1 MDQLTPTPLRPSAIE
16 VNDAAN
22 RHFSEASTD
31 ERGAIFTRR
40 EVVDFILD
48 LVGYTEA
55 QPLHQARLLEPS
67 AGEGDF
73 LLPIIGRLV
82 RSFRA
87 HGGNLAE
94 AGHALVD
101 ALVAVEVHADSL
113 AGARR
118 TVAAE
123 LERLGVPSGPAL
135 QLAQRWLVLGD
146 FLQLPLEGAFSHV
159 VGNPPYVRQ
168 ELIPEALLAEY
179 RARYRTLYDR
189 ADLYVPFFERS
200 LGLLAPGGRLGFI
213 CTDRWTKNKYGGPL
227 RELVARDFS
236 LTHYVDLLNADAFTS
251 EVMTYPAITVIER
264 PARPGGG
271 PGPTRVA
278 YQPPIQAEA
287 LDALARALTA
297 PKVPQASGVLSLER
311 VANGTEPWLLH
322 DPARL
327 TLVRRLEATLPTLEE
342 AGCKVGIGV
351 ATGNDKVYIGPMEA
365 LNVEPGR
372 ALPLVRTQDLVGG
385 AVQWQGMGVLNP
397 FDEDGRV
404 VDLEDFPRFARVIR
418 QHETVIKARNVA
430 KRNAVGWFRTIDRI
444 YPDLARRPKLL
455 IPDIKGDAVVVY
467 EPGQLYP
474 HHNLYYIV
482 ADAWDLHALQAVL
495 LAGIARLFVGTYSTP
510 MRGGFLRFQAQ
521 YLRRIRLPHWRDVP
535 EHTREALRAAGQAR
549 HLRDAQRAAFDLYGL
564 SPAERAI
571 VSNA

>member
-1 MDQLTPTPLRPSAIE
+1 VDQPHPTPISPSAIE

-22 RHFSEASTD
+22 RHFSDATTD

-48 LVGYTEA
+48 LAGYTEA
-55 QPLHQARLLEPS
+55 HPLHRARLLEPS

-87 HGGNLAE
+87 HGGDLADAGDALAE
-94 AGHALVD
+94 
-101 ALVAVEVHADSL
+101 ALVAVEVHASSL
-113 AGARR
+113 HGART
-118 TVAAE
+118 TVANE
-123 LERLGVPSGPAL
+123 LRRLGVPDTAA
-135 QLAQRWLVLGD
+135 QHLAASWLVLGD
-146 FLQLPLEGAFSHV
+146 FLQVELLGQFTHV

-200 LGLLAPGGRLGFI
+200 LDLLAPGGRLAFI

-227 RELVARDFS
+227 RELVASRFA
-236 LTHYVDLLNADAFTS
+236 LTHYVDLLNADAFTT

-264 PARPGGG
+264 PARPSTERAA
-271 PGPTRVA
+271 TRVA
-278 YQPPIQAEA
+278 YQPPIEAKTLQALAEA
-287 LDALARALTA
+287 MTA
-297 PKVPQASGVLSLER
+297 PKLPKASGVLSLER
-311 VANGTEPWLLH
+311 VANGSEPWLLH

-327 TLVRRLEATLPTLEE
+327 TLIRRLEASLPTLEQ

-351 ATGNDKVYIGPMEA
+351 ATGNDRVYIAPMDV

-372 ALPLVRTQDLVGG
+372 ALPLVRTQDLVNG
-385 AVQWQGMGVLNP
+385 AVSWQGMAVLNP
-397 FDEDGRV
+397 FEDSGRV
-404 VDLEDFPRFARVIR
+404 VDLDDYPRFAGVIR
-418 QHETVIKARNVA
+418 LHETAIKARNVA
-430 KRNAVGWFRTIDRI
+430 KRNATGWFRTIDRI
-444 YPDLARRPKLL
+444 YPSLARQPKLL

-467 EPGQLYP
+467 EPGKLYP
-474 HHNLYYIV
+474 HHNLYYIT
-482 ADAWDLHALQAVL
+482 AESWDLQALQAVL
-495 LAGIARLFVGTYSTP
+495 LAGVARLFVGSYSTP

-521 YLRRIRLPHWRDVP
+521 YLRRIRVPHWRDVP
-535 EHTREALRAAGQAR
+535 EPLRETLREAGRALDLEAAR
-549 HLRDAQRAAFDLYGL
+549 RATFELYQL
-564 SPAERAI
+564 TPQEQHIIATA
-571 VSNA
+571 